1 MSGQGTAVVIE
12 DDEDVL
18 HLVEMLLKQ
27 SGFEVHS
34 GLTGCEGVEL
44 VRNESPAVV
53 TLDVGL
59 PDIDGYE
66 VLRRIREFSDCYVIM
81 LTARADEPDMLMAL
95 QSGADDY
102 LTKPF
107 RPRELR
113 ARIGAMLRRPR
124 GRVDKQADMIGPSPS
139 PSPSPSPGSE
149 PVAAASQGSTPTLS
163 HNGLVLH
170 EDTRTA
176 KLFDAEIRLTRSE
189 YDLLVELMRGGG
201 SVRTKAD
208 LVRAVRGEQYRNGA
222 YVSEVDER
230 AVEVHVGN
238 LRRKLDENPRDP
250 RWLLTV
256 RGVGYRMA
264 PPRSQ

>member
-34 GLTGCEGVEL
+34 GLTGSEGVEL
-44 VRNESPAVV
+44 VRIESPAVV

-124 GRVDKQADMIGPSPS
+124 AREGKPADVISPS
-139 PSPSPSPGSE
+139 LEPY
-149 PVAAASQGSTPTLS
+149 PVASDSQVSTLS

-208 LVRAVRGEQYRNGA
+208 LVRAVRGEQYSNGG

-264 PPRSQ
+264 PPRSL

>member
-1 MSGQGTAVVIE
+1 MSGQGKAVVIE

-34 GLTGCEGVEL
+34 GLTGCDGVEL

-66 VLRRIREFSDCYVIM
+66 VLRRIRAFSDCYVIM
-81 LTARADEPDMLMAL
+81 LTARSDEPDMLMAL

-124 GRVDKQADMIGPSPS
+124 TRVDKPADTISPD
-139 PSPSPSPGSE
+139 PGQSPGPE
-149 PVAAASQGSTPTLS
+149 PVGAGSQGATLS

-176 KLFDAEIRLTRSE
+176 KVFDTEIRLTRSE

-222 YVSEVDER
+222 VVSEVDER

>member
-1 MSGQGTAVVIE
+1 MSGQGKAVVIE

-34 GLTGCEGVEL
+34 GLTGSEGVEL
-44 VRNESPAVV
+44 VREESPAVV

-81 LTARADEPDMLMAL
+81 LTARSDEPDMLMAL

-124 GRVDKQADMIGPSPS
+124 TRADKPADTFAANQSVSQSQGPGP
-139 PSPSPSPGSE
+139 E
-149 PVAAASQGSTPTLS
+149 PVAADSQGSTLS

-176 KLFDAEIRLTRSE
+176 KLFDTEIRLTRSE

-208 LVRAVRGEQYRNGA
+208 LVRAVRGEQYRNGTL
-222 YVSEVDER
+222 VSEVDER

>member
-18 HLVEMLLKQ
+18 HLVELLLKQ
-27 SGFEVHS
+27 SGFVVHS
-34 GLTGCEGVEL
+34 GLTGSEGVEL
-44 VRNESPAVV
+44 VRQEDPAVV
-53 TLDVGL
+53 TLDLGL

-66 VLRRIREFSDCYVIM
+66 VLRRIRQFSDCYVIM

-124 GRVDKQADMIGPSPS
+124 AVTDNQAGTISPS
-139 PSPSPSPGSE
+139 PELE
-149 PVAAASQGSTPTLS
+149 PVASASQDLTLS

-170 EDTRTA
+170 ENTRTA
-176 KLFDAEIRLTRSE
+176 ELFEAELRLTRSE
-189 YDLLVELMRGGG
+189 YDLLVELMRSGG

-238 LRRKLDENPRDP
+238 LRRKLHENPRDP

-264 PPRSQ
+264 PPRNQ

>member
-44 VRNESPAVV
+44 VRSERPAVV

-81 LTARADEPDMLMAL
+81 LTARSDEPDMLMAL

-124 GRVDKQADMIGPSPS
+124 ARTDKHVDMISPS
-139 PSPSPSPGSE
+139 PSPTVELE
-149 PVAAASQGSTPTLS
+149 PVVDAPHGSTLS
-163 HNGLVLH
+163 HNGLVLQ

-176 KLFDAEIRLTRSE
+176 KLFDTEIRLTRSE